1 MRHYVMCC
9 IMTHHDMTRRCMTCL
24 QEVCAVPGLLLA
36 GGVPGGDQIPAL
48 PGRLE
53 TTLSFLEHIPL
64 LEKSCAR
71 YTLAQD
77 WKLRRMALLLKN
89 RKIPACLSLLP
100 YLLVFLLG
108 LASPRLLAGATS
120 AAATAAGT
128 PAGTAILAYIRA
140 LLGSWLP

>member
-1 MRHYVMCC
+1 
-9 IMTHHDMTRRCMTCL
+9 
-24 QEVCAVPGLLLA
+24 
-36 GGVPGGDQIPAL
+36 
-48 PGRLE
+48 
-53 TTLSFLEHIPL
+53 L